1 MLDRAQLHELYYWLQ
16 LNRRLEEKLVALYR
30 TGKVVGGVYGSRGQE
45 AISVG
50 TAYALE
56 PDDLLAP
63 MIRNLGS
70 LLVRGFRP
78 EDAFTQYL
86 ARSTSPTAGRD
97 CNMHLGDLGRG
108 VIAPISMLGALIPV
122 MTGVAL
128 AAKIQGRKVVA
139 LTYIGD
145 GGAST
150 GDFHE
155 GLNFAAI
162 QKVPLVLVIE
172 NNGWAYST
180 PTSRQT
186 ANTEFVTRAQAYG
199 VIGFQVDGNDVLA
212 VYETARQAIDHARQ
226 GSGPALIEAKTMRM
240 KGHAEHDDAWYV
252 PGSEREKW
260 KSMDPIDRF
269 EKYLFES
276 RFMSSGERDT
286 ILGRVT
292 SEIERA
298 VEFAET
304 SPFPDGGHALDGV
317 YRESA
322 PN

>member
-1 MLDRAQLHELYYWLQ
+1 MLNKAQLHELYYWLQ
-16 LNRRLEEKLVALYR
+16 LNRRMEEKLVALYR
-30 TGKVVGGVYGSRGQE
+30 TGKVVGGVYTSRGQE
-45 AISVG
+45 AISIG

-56 PDDLLAP
+56 PDDLVAP

-78 EDAFTQYL
+78 EDMFAQHM

-97 CNMHLGDLGRG
+97 GNMHIGDLSRG

-122 MTGVAL
+122 MTGAAL
-128 AAKIQGRKVVA
+128 AAKMQGRKIVA
-139 LTYIGD
+139 LTYLGD

-199 VIGFQVDGNDVLA
+199 IIGFQVDGNDVLA
-212 VYETARQAIDHARQ
+212 VYEIARQAFDHARQ
-226 GSGPALIEAKTMRM
+226 GLGPALIEAKTMRM

-252 PGSEREKW
+252 PRSELEKW
-260 KSMDPIDRF
+260 KSKDPIERF

-276 RFMSSGERDT
+276 RFMSNGERDT
-286 ILGRVT
+286 ILGRVS
-292 SEIERA
+292 SEIDRA
-298 VEFAET
+298 VEFAEN
-304 SPFPDGGHALDGV
+304 SPFPEGGHTLDGV
-317 YRESA
+317 YQEPAS
-322 PN
+322 N

>member
-1 MLDRAQLHELYYWLQ
+1 MLNKAQLHDLYYWLQ
-16 LNRRLEEKLVALYR
+16 LNRRMEEKLVALYR
-30 TGKVVGGVYGSRGQE
+30 TGKVVGGVYTSRGQE
-45 AISVG
+45 AISIA

-56 PDDLLAP
+56 PDDLVAP

-78 EDAFTQYL
+78 EDLFAQHM
-86 ARSTSPTAGRD
+86 ARSTSPTGGRD
-97 CNMHLGDLGRG
+97 GNMHMGDLRRG

-122 MTGVAL
+122 MTGAAL
-128 AAKIQGRKVVA
+128 AAKMQGRKIVA
-139 LTYIGD
+139 LTYLGD

-199 VIGFQVDGNDVLA
+199 IIGFQVDGNDVLA
-212 VYETARQAIDHARQ
+212 VYEIARQAFDHARQ
-226 GSGPALIEAKTMRM
+226 GLGPALIEAKTMRM

-252 PGSEREKW
+252 PRSELEKW
-260 KSMDPIDRF
+260 KSNDPIERF

-276 RFMSSGERDT
+276 RFMSNEERDT
-286 ILGRVT
+286 ILERVG
-292 SEIERA
+292 SEIDRA
-298 VEFAET
+298 VEFAEN
-304 SPFPDGGHALDGV
+304 SPFPEGGHALDRV
-317 YRESA
+317 YQEPS